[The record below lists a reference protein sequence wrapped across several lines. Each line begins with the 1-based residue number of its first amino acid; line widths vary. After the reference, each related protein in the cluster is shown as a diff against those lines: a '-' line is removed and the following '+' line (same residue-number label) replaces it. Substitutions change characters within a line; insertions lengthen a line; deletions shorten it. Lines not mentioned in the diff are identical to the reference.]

1 MNEKEICELMDKI
14 PTFEGSKSI
23 YNPMETFVEYVSQ
36 KEICHSSI
44 LAELLNPL
52 GRHGLGRSFL
62 DAFLKEIECNETFED
77 VTIQTEMPVQRILT
91 DGSGPRRI
99 DICIINNYNNDVVII
114 ENKLNNAKEQYRQL
128 EDYEAGSNYK
138 GFNVVKTVCLQGSNP
153 NDIGADID
161 LSIMH
166 LAELLDK
173 VCGNCFELKSY
184 ITLLKNMGLKEKMN
198 EEVKKLLSLD
208 NETFD
213 KVRDLSRLFYN
224 DEVSEY
230 CFNEIRSSLEN
241 MNKGFLELIF
251 SRKDNRYFDNE
262 RCTFLQIWNQNGDEK
277 GQNSGY
283 WIELWFCDYSRFEI
297 WIKGN
302 SSNNLKIFDYVPDKR
317 WKGFYRY
324 KDGVKSFPFPG
335 KEWKTTMIG
344 EISELIKKLY
354 TSI

>member
-262 RCTFLQIWNQNGDEK
+262 RSTSLQIWNQDGRKEGLNLGC
-277 GQNSGY
+277 
-283 WIELWFCDYSRFEI
+283 WIELWFFDYSRFEI

-302 SSNNLKIFDYVPDKR
+302 SENCSNIDDYVLDKR
-317 WKGFYRY
+317 WNDYYRY

>member
-153 NDIGADID
+153 NDIGTDID

-198 EEVKKLLSLD
+198 EEVKNLLSLD